1 MENRDKFIKFLA
13 RFVAEL
19 LQKGVVEGKRPK
31 IVWEEHS
38 VEVKWDEKTDS
49 GSQTRYE

>member
-1 MENRDKFIKFLA
+1 MENRDKIIKFLA

-31 IVWEEHS
+31 IVWEENS
-38 VEVKWDEKTDS
+38 VEVKWDEETDPRA
-49 GSQTRYE
+49 QTRVE